1 MCAIVAPEGVVLETL
16 PHVQDLIFL
25 SGLALSVG
33 AFWVLVAF
41 CLPGT
46 SVFGL
51 LGRILRR
58 HATDWIW
65 VVYAATLAAIILLDI
80 LETRADAAI
89 TAHLGRDFT
98 PLFLTLEGSATALF
112 QVLNHPLLTALLS
125 GVYLYVFPVM
135 GVAALVVT
143 YQGGEFALTRKIFW
157 GAILNYL
164 LILPFYILVP
174 VSERWASPDG
184 SVRLLMDELSPFLLA
199 GLRPLSGL
207 NNCFPSF
214 HVSLAFTI
222 AIACATSANARL
234 RNTMRALAWAVL
246 FSTLYLGFHWT
257 LDVFGG
263 ILFGAGC
270 SLLASWAVEKRPLE
284 AVLLRVRAR

>member
-1 MCAIVAPEGVVLETL
+1 MGAIFAPEAMTLETL

-25 SGLALSVG
+25 VGLALTLG
-33 AFWVLVAF
+33 AFWGMVAF
-41 CLPGT
+41 CLPRT

-51 LGRILRR
+51 LWAVLRR

-65 VVYAATLAAIILLDI
+65 VFYAATLAGIILLDI

-98 PLFLTLEGSATALF
+98 PLFLSLEGGATALF
-112 QVLNHPLLTALLS
+112 QCVDHPALTALLS

-135 GVAALVVT
+135 GVAALAIT
-143 YQGGEFALTRKIFW
+143 YWGEEYALTRKIFW

-174 VSERWASPDG
+174 VSERWVASDG
-184 SVRLLMDELSPFLLA
+184 AVRLLMDELSPLLLA
-199 GLRPLSGL
+199 TLRPLSGL

-222 AIACATSANARL
+222 AIVCSASANLRL
-234 RNTMRALAWAVL
+234 RRTMQVLAWAVL
-246 FSTLYLGFHWT
+246 LSTLYLGFHWT
-257 LDVFGG
+257 LDVLGG

-270 SLLASWAVEKRPLE
+270 SVLASWAVEKRPLE